1 MVYTYQ
7 KGGIAMTRS
16 QDNRG
21 RKTRDVY
28 MTKNDCGDFY
38 LIINGPINIE
48 HSGTFSITIS
58 RWLEAV
64 LNFLKVRF
72 GLKRH

>member
-1 MVYTYQ
+1 
-7 KGGIAMTRS
+7 
-16 QDNRG
+16 
-21 RKTRDVY
+21 

-64 LNFLKVRF
+64 FNFLKVRL
-72 GLKRH
+72 GMKRR